1 MTDTFECTGA
11 SQIDIERM
19 LDLISDALIVCSPQA
34 EIQSISNAGM
44 RLLGVTAKEVLG
56 KPISDV
62 LPGLRWERAP
72 GQTKALVTWRV
83 EGMTLNT
90 ADGDAV
96 EVEVSVA
103 SFLDRSG
110 KLQGLVCLIDDVSKR
125 MRSERELRR
134 ALDRLDMAVESA
146 DLALWSMD
154 SGTRMLDLST
164 HWKELLGIAAERTG
178 NGAGAPG

>member
-62 LPGLRWERAP
+62 LPGLRNNRNNHP
-72 GQTKALVTWRV
+72 K
-83 EGMTLNT
+83 
-90 ADGDAV
+90 
-96 EVEVSVA
+96 
-103 SFLDRSG
+103 
-110 KLQGLVCLIDDVSKR
+110 KLLP
-125 MRSERELRR
+125 
-134 ALDRLDMAVESA
+134 
-146 DLALWSMD
+146 
-154 SGTRMLDLST
+154 LS
-164 HWKELLGIAAERTG
+164 WQS
-178 NGAGAPG
+178 